1 MGRLTVLHASLDS
14 SLMKVLLIEDHPGM
28 AKVSCDLL
36 RERYGHDVQ
45 HAATGREALAAIPEF
60 DPDLILL
67 DLNLPDG
74 HGYPLA
80 EQIRQLPSGQ
90 RAILVALTAFA
101 LTGDTEKS
109 RAAGIDAHYRK
120 PMDFAELTQLKRFTP
135 AASSEE
141 AAS

>member
-1 MGRLTVLHASLDS
+1 
-14 SLMKVLLIEDHPGM
+14 MKVLLIEDHPGM

-45 HAATGREALAAIPEF
+45 HAATGRAALAAIPEF

-74 HGYPLA
+74 HGYRLA

-90 RAILVALTAFA
+90 RAVLVALTAFA
-101 LTGDTEKS
+101 LTGDEERS

-120 PMDFAELTQLKRFTP
+120 PMDFAELTQIKRLAPEKSEP
-135 AASSEE
+135 AAS
-141 AAS
+141 